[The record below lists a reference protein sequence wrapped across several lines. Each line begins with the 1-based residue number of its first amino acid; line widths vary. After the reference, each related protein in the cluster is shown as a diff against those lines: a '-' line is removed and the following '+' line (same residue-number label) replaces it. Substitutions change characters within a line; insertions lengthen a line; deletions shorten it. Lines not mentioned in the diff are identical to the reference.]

1 MELLTTVQAAR
12 VVGIDPRNAGVM
24 IPRLAGAL
32 DARAANR
39 HAPNDRVVRVRWSPG
54 VVLAMAVI
62 RALDPHGIN
71 PERWADGAGHVGD
84 AHERGLCPT
93 YLVTA
98 GGTDYGVVLD
108 ADDAERTAVAVASRF
123 ARERRAAR
131 IVRVAPIVED
141 LCDVLDFRA
150 LA

>member
-1 MELLTTVQAAR
+1 MQMLTTAQAAR

-24 IPRLAGAL
+24 IPRLACAL
-32 DARAANR
+32 DARAATQ
-39 HAPNDRVVRVRWSPG
+39 HPANDRVVRVRWSPG
-54 VVLAMAVI
+54 AVVAMAVI
-62 RALDPHGIN
+62 RALDPHGIS

-84 AHERGLCPT
+84 AHERGLCPA

-98 GGTDYGVVLD
+98 GGSDYGVVLD
-108 ADDAERTAVAVASRF
+108 AEEADRAAVGVASRF
-123 ARERRAAR
+123 AAERCVAR
-131 IVRVAPIVED
+131 VVPVAPIVED